1 LTGKGLEMVPEE
13 TGQEDRSEV
22 RSGGE
27 TEIDPAES
35 GREEP
40 KWWESAEG
48 HRFALEVLQ
57 LKERRDI
64 LKFIGEGVVSAEEIA
79 KEFGIDERQTAFH
92 LAMLEKAMVLEPA
105 GGGFRSTP
113 TGLLYLEKVE
123 ASCPR

>member
-1 LTGKGLEMVPEE
+1 MVPEE
-13 TGQEDRSEV
+13 TGQEDGSEV

-57 LKERRDI
+57 LRVRRDI

-92 LAMLEKAMVLEPA
+92 LAMLERALVIEPVT
-105 GGGFRSTP
+105 GGYRSTP
-113 TGLLYLEKVE
+113 TGLLYIKNVE
-123 ASCPR
+123 TADPGKF

>member
-1 LTGKGLEMVPEE
+1 MVPEE
-13 TGQEDRSEV
+13 TGQEDGSEV
-22 RSGGE
+22 RSGKE

-35 GREEP
+35 GREET

-48 HRFALEVLQ
+48 HRFALDVLQ

-79 KEFGIDERQTAFH
+79 EEFGIDERQTAFH